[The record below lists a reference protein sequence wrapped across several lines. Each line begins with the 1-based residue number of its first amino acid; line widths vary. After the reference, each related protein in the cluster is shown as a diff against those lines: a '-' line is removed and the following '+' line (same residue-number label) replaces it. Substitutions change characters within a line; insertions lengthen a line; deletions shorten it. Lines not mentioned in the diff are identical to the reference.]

1 LRPNILTMKQIWII
15 TKKELKGYFDSLMA
29 YILIVVFLGLS
40 GFFTWLYGNND
51 VFFINRATM
60 QPFFGIA
67 YWTLFIF
74 IPALTMKQ
82 IAEEYKTGTIE
93 LLLTKPVSDWQVISG
108 KFLATFLLIVISL
121 VLTIPYYFSIAS
133 IGPVDHGSVLTG
145 YLGLLLMSAAYISLG
160 IFASSVTSNQIVAFL
175 LALIVGI
182 FFQIIFG
189 ISASAFSGVTSDVLG
204 YLDMQY
210 HYQSIIRGVIDS
222 KNIIYFASI
231 ILVGLMASELSL
243 VKRNIN

>member
-1 LRPNILTMKQIWII
+1 MKQIWII

-93 LLLTKPVSDWQVISG
+93 LILTKPILDWQVVTG
-108 KFLATFLLIVISL
+108 KFLATFLLIAVTL
-121 VLTIPYYFSIAS
+121 ALTLPYYFSIAS
-133 IGPVDHGSVLTG
+133 IGPIDHGSVLTG

-160 IFASSVTSNQIVAFL
+160 IFASSITSNQIVAFL
-175 LALIVGI
+175 LALIIGI
-182 FFQIIFG
+182 FFQILFG
-189 ISASAFSGVTSDVLG
+189 IIAGAFPGTVGDVIS

-210 HYQSIIRGVIDS
+210 HYHSITRGVIDS
-222 KNIIYFASI
+222 KNIIYFAS
-231 ILVGLMASELSL
+231 VVAAGLMASELSL

>member
-1 LRPNILTMKQIWII
+1 MKQIWII
-15 TKKELKGYFDSLMA
+15 TKRELKGYFDSLMA

-93 LLLTKPVSDWQVISG
+93 LMLTKPVSDWQVVTG
-108 KFLATFLLIVISL
+108 KFLSTFLLIVITL
-121 VLTIPYYFSIAS
+121 ALTIPYYISIAS
-133 IGPVDHGSVLTG
+133 IGPIDHGSVWTG

-160 IFASSVTSNQIVAFL
+160 IFASSITSNQIVAFL
-175 LALIVGI
+175 LALIIGI
-182 FFQIIFG
+182 FFQILFSI
-189 ISASAFSGVTSDVLG
+189 ISRAFSGFAGEVMA
-204 YLDMQY
+204 YMDMQY
-210 HYQSIIRGVIDS
+210 HYRSIIRGVVDS
-222 KNIIYFASI
+222 KNLIYFGSI
-231 ILVGLMASELSL
+231 IMLGLMASELSL
-243 VKRNIN
+243 VKRNLN

>member
-1 LRPNILTMKQIWII
+1 MKQIWII
-15 TKKELKGYFDSLMA
+15 TKRELKGYFDSLMA

-40 GFFTWLYGNND
+40 GFFTWLYGNGD
-51 VFFINRATM
+51 IFYINRATL

-93 LLLTKPVSDWQVISG
+93 LLLTKPISEWQVVSG
-108 KFLATFLLIVISL
+108 KFLATFLLIVITL
-121 VLTIPYYFSIAS
+121 ALTIPYYVSIAS
-133 IGPVDHGSVLTG
+133 IGPIDHGSVLTG
-145 YLGLLLMSAAYISLG
+145 YLGLLLMSAAYISIG
-160 IFASSVTSNQIVAFL
+160 IFASSITSNQIVAFL
-175 LALIVGI
+175 LALIIGV
-182 FFQIIFG
+182 FFQMLFG
-189 ISASAFSGVTSDVLG
+189 ITSTAFSGTVGDILA
-204 YLDMQY
+204 YMDMQY
-210 HYQSIIRGVIDS
+210 HYRSIIRGVIDS

-231 ILVGLMASELSL
+231 ILLGLMASELSL

>member
-1 LRPNILTMKQIWII
+1 MKQIWII
-15 TKKELKGYFDSLMA
+15 TKRELKGYFDSLMA

-51 VFFINRATM
+51 VFYINRATL

-82 IAEEYKTGTIE
+82 LAEEYKTGTIE
-93 LLLTKPVSDWQVISG
+93 LLLTKPISKWQVVTG
-108 KFLATFLLIVISL
+108 KFLATFLLI
-121 VLTIPYYFSIAS
+121 TITLALITPYYLSIAS
-133 IGPVDHGSVLTG
+133 IGPIDHGSVLTG

-160 IFASSVTSNQIVAFL
+160 IFASSITSNQIVAFL
-175 LALIVGI
+175 LALMIGV
-182 FFQIIFG
+182 FFQILFG
-189 ISASAFSGVTSDVLG
+189 IISSAFSGIIGGVLS
-204 YLDMQY
+204 YMDMQY
-210 HYQSIIRGVIDS
+210 HYHSIIRGVIDS

-231 ILVGLMASELSL
+231 IVLGLMASELSL
-243 VKRNIN
+243 VKRKIN

>member
-1 LRPNILTMKQIWII
+1 MKQVWII
-15 TKKELKGYFDSLMA
+15 TKKELKAYFDSLMA
-29 YILIVVFLGLS
+29 YILIVMFLGLS
-40 GFFTWLYGNND
+40 GFFTWLYGNSD
-51 VFFINRATM
+51 VFYINQASM

-93 LLLTKPVSDWQVISG
+93 LLLTKPVSDWQVVTG
-108 KFLATFLLIVISL
+108 KFLATFLLIAVSL
-121 VLTIPYYFSIAS
+121 ALTLPYYITIAS

-145 YLGLLLMSAAYISLG
+145 YLGLLLMSAAYISMG
-160 IFASSVTSNQIVAFL
+160 IFASSITSNQIVAFL
-175 LALIVGI
+175 LALIIGV
-182 FFQIIFG
+182 FFQILFG
-189 ISASAFSGVTSDVLG
+189 ITSTAFPSLAGDLLA

-210 HYQSIIRGVIDS
+210 HYRGITRGVIDS
-222 KNIIYFASI
+222 KNIIYFATI
-231 ILVGLMASELSL
+231 IVAGLMASELSL

>member
-1 LRPNILTMKQIWII
+1 MKQIWII
-15 TKKELKGYFDSLMA
+15 TQKELKGYFDSLMA

-51 VFFINRATM
+51 VFYINRATM

-82 IAEEYKTGTIE
+82 IAEEFKTGTIE
-93 LLLTKPVSDWQVISG
+93 LLLTKPVSDWQVVTG
-108 KFLATFLLIVISL
+108 KFLATFLLIAISL
-121 VLTIPYYFSIAS
+121 ALTLPYYISIAK
-133 IGPVDHGSVLTG
+133 IGPIDHGAVLTG

-160 IFASSVTSNQIVAFL
+160 IFASSITSNQIVAFL
-175 LALIVGI
+175 LALIIGI
-182 FFQIIFG
+182 FFQILFG
-189 ISASAFSGVTSDVLG
+189 IIARAFPGVLGDVLS
-204 YLDMQY
+204 YMNMQY
-210 HYQSIIRGVIDS
+210 HYHSITRGVIDS

-231 ILVGLMASELSL
+231 IIGGLMASELSL
-243 VKRNIN
+243 VKRNLN

>member
-1 LRPNILTMKQIWII
+1 MNQIWII

-51 VFFINRATM
+51 VFYINQATL
-60 QPFFGIA
+60 QPFFSIA

-82 IAEEYKTGTIE
+82 VAEEYKTGTIE
-93 LLLTKPVSDWQVISG
+93 LLLTKPVSDWQVVTG
-108 KFLATFLLIVISL
+108 KFLATFLLIAISL
-121 VLTIPYYFSIAS
+121 ALTLPYYITISS
-133 IGPVDHGSVLTG
+133 IGPIDHGAVITG

-160 IFASSVTSNQIVAFL
+160 IFASSITSNQIVAFL
-175 LALIVGI
+175 LALIIGVS
-182 FFQIIFG
+182 FQILFG
-189 ISASAFSGVTSDVLG
+189 IIAGAFSGTAGTVLS
-204 YLDMQY
+204 YLDMKY
-210 HYQSIIRGVIDS
+210 HYYSITRGVIDS
-222 KNIIYFASI
+222 KNLIYFASI
-231 ILVGLMASELSL
+231 IVAGLMASELSL

>member
-1 LRPNILTMKQIWII
+1 MKQIWII
-15 TKKELKGYFDSLMA
+15 TKKELKAYFDSLMA

-40 GFFTWLYGNND
+40 GFFTWLYGNSD
-51 VFFINRATM
+51 VFYINQATM

-93 LLLTKPVSDWQVISG
+93 LLLTKPISDWQVVSG
-108 KFLATFLLIVISL
+108 KFLATFLLIAITL
-121 VLTIPYYFSIAS
+121 ALTLPYYVTIAN
-133 IGPVDHGSVLTG
+133 IGPVDHGAVITG

-160 IFASSVTSNQIVAFL
+160 IFASSITSNQIVAFL
-175 LALIVGI
+175 FALIIGI
-182 FFQIIFG
+182 FFQILFSIIAGAFPG
-189 ISASAFSGVTSDVLG
+189 IIGDALA
-204 YLDMQY
+204 YMDMQY
-210 HYQSIIRGVIDS
+210 HYHSITRGVIDS

-231 ILVGLMASELSL
+231 IFAGLIASELSL
-243 VKRNIN
+243 VKRNLN

>member
-1 LRPNILTMKQIWII
+1 MKQIWII
-15 TKKELKGYFDSLMA
+15 TKRELKGYFDSLMA

-51 VFFINRATM
+51 VFYINRATM

-82 IAEEYKTGTIE
+82 IAEEFKTGTIE
-93 LLLTKPVSDWQVISG
+93 LLLTKPVSDWQVVTG
-108 KFLATFLLIVISL
+108 KFLATFLLIAISL
-121 VLTIPYYFSIAS
+121 ALTLPYYISIAN
-133 IGPVDHGSVLTG
+133 IGPIDHGSVLTG

-160 IFASSVTSNQIVAFL
+160 IFASSITSNQIVAFL
-175 LALIVGI
+175 LALIIGI
-182 FFQIIFG
+182 FFQILFG
-189 ISASAFSGVTSDVLG
+189 IISGAFPGMIGDTLS

-210 HYQSIIRGVIDS
+210 HYRSITRGVIDS

-231 ILVGLMASELSL
+231 ILGGLMASELSL

>member
-1 LRPNILTMKQIWII
+1 MKQIWII

-51 VFFINRATM
+51 VFYINRATM

-82 IAEEYKTGTIE
+82 VAEEYKTGTIE
-93 LLLTKPVSDWQVISG
+93 LMLTKPISDWQIVTG
-108 KFLATFLLIVISL
+108 KFLSTVILIAISL
-121 VLTIPYYFSIAS
+121 ALTLPYYISIAN
-133 IGPVDHGSVLTG
+133 IGPIDHGSVWTG
-145 YLGLLLMSAAYISLG
+145 YLGLLLMSAAYISIG
-160 IFASSVTSNQIVAFL
+160 IFASSITSNQIVAFL
-175 LALIVGI
+175 LTLIIGV
-182 FFQIIFG
+182 FFQILFG
-189 ISASAFSGVTSDVLG
+189 IIATAFSGTIGEILA
-204 YLDMQY
+204 YADMNY
-210 HYQSIIRGVIDS
+210 HYQSITRGVVDS

-231 ILVGLMASELSL
+231 IFLGLMASELSL
-243 VKRNIN
+243 VKRNLT

>member
-1 LRPNILTMKQIWII
+1 MKQIWII
-15 TKKELKGYFDSLMA
+15 TKSELKGYFDSLMA

-51 VFFINRATM
+51 VFYINQATL
-60 QPFFGIA
+60 QPFFGVA

-93 LLLTKPVSDWQVISG
+93 LLLTKPISDWQVVTA
-108 KFLATFLLIVISL
+108 KFLATFLLIAISL
-121 VLTIPYYFSIAS
+121 ALTLPYYLSIAS
-133 IGPVDHGSVLTG
+133 IGPIDHGSVLTG
-145 YLGLLLMSAAYISLG
+145 YLGLLLMSAAYISIG
-160 IFASSVTSNQIVAFL
+160 IFASSITSNQIVAFL
-175 LALIVGI
+175 LALIIGV
-182 FFQIIFG
+182 FFQILFG
-189 ISASAFSGVTSDVLG
+189 ITSTAFSGTIGDVLA
-204 YLDMQY
+204 YMDMQY
-210 HYQSIIRGVIDS
+210 HYRSIIRGVIDS

-231 ILVGLMASELSL
+231 VLVGLMASELSL